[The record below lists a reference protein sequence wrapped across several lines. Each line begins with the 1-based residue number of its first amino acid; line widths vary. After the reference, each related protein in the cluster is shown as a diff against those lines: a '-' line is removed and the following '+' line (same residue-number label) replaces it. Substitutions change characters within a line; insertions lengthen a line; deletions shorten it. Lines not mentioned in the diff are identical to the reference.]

1 MSEDLK
7 PLYDKKV
14 KCPICSGSFSTKKVR
29 SRFLRTEKIESDFF
43 TVYKDQGLNPMLYEV
58 NVCPKCGYAFADNFS
73 EKISANA
80 IQRIKDQISSNWKE
94 RHFGDERTLPQAIE
108 TFKLALLSG
117 SLKQEK
123 SIVLAGLCL
132 RLSWLYRMT
141 NDTEQEQRFMELS
154 LEKYKQSY
162 METDYIGT
170 QMTEM
175 RILYLIGELSRR
187 LGLRNDAVK
196 YFSKVIEHKNRSL
209 ETKLVDMAREQWY
222 LIREKDQEET
232 E

>member
-14 KCPICSGSFSTKKVR
+14 KCPICSNSFSTKKIR
-29 SRFLRTEKIESDFF
+29 SRFIRVEKIDADFF
-43 TVYKDQGLNPMLYEV
+43 THYKDQELNPILYEV
-58 NVCPKCGYAFADNFS
+58 NVCPKCGYAFADTFS
-73 EKISANA
+73 SSFSANA
-80 IQRIKDQISSNWKE
+80 LQQIKSQISANWKE
-94 RHFGDERTLPQAIE
+94 REFSDERMIAEAIE
-108 TFKLALLSG
+108 TYKLALLSG
-117 SLKQEK
+117 ALKQEK

-132 RLSWLYRMT
+132 RLSWLYRID
-141 NDTEQEQRFMELS
+141 NDMEQEKRFMQIS

-175 RILYLIGELSRR
+175 RLLYLIGELSRR
-187 LGLRNDAVK
+187 LEYRNDAVT
-196 YFSKVIEHKNRSL
+196 YFSKVIGHKNRSL

-222 LIREKDQEET
+222 LIRENDQAENE
-232 E
+232 